1 MIKHAIARILMTGGV
16 ASSVLFAGA
25 VSAIDWN
32 ITGFFREE
40 IAYSIAANNNELNSM
55 GSTFNNRIVPNY
67 THAAYGTGANAAALT
82 TSFINATSGFQGGVF
97 NAGAAFIAAGANTN
111 SPVNCRFGGQ
121 NAINAGSGGLSGVF
135 GSTNIPGFRGVL
147 CPSGGLGAGG
157 TLTGAGSFFVPG
169 NNGAAG
175 AAAVGVGRSVQG
187 EGLND
192 DINFNTF
199 NSRLEVDIQA
209 RFNKNWAGYMKI
221 RTYFDGSSSF
231 TDGQISDHYGNPY
244 WGTSGQLAEWNS
256 PNFIVDIPAA
266 YIDYNK
272 GPLWIRVGNQT
283 IAWGEA
289 YFFRVMDVA
298 NGLDL
303 RRHLTLGP
311 GAEEYSD
318 QRVASPAI
326 RLSYTFKNEW
336 ELDAFAQMWSPTIL
350 PAINSPYSVIGAGV
364 TLNERDEFN
373 DARGAINF
381 GFRLTMPL
389 TDYFTAL
396 FMYTNRRNPDGVARY
411 AEAPSV
417 HAGTENR
424 FCLGAFNDTNNILK
438 GLSSVASGGSGFIGA
453 LGILPNG
460 KADVSTLFGGAIP
473 NMPDHAPGTATGY
486 CGTPLSPDPI
496 AANSTEFF
504 HLVNRGRLDPMK
516 ALRVVVDEWPADQ
529 WATRE
534 IFGFGQELNVVDA
547 LRTVEGFHSSFG
559 AFRAWVTR
567 EFKREHVLAV
577 GANYLVNTD
586 PNSIFDQLLIR
597 GEVSVTPN
605 KKFTDLGLS
614 FKFIEETEVVSA
626 LIFEKYQRWTA
637 AFPSMYMVFQWMH
650 RTSSDLFGRHL
661 SGTESVDFDTFIDP
675 VTGDFTAAAFIPG
688 AASPKGSDNADYVV
702 FAFQQPFPNLI
713 WRFDFAVLID
723 VEGGYFIQ
731 PGFRYR
737 PAANWQWDLYANLV
751 QDGGDENDDIMETID
766 FADEIFLRMTY
777 YF

>member
-1 MIKHAIARILMTGGV
+1 M
-16 ASSVLFAGA
+16 
-25 VSAIDWN
+25 
-32 ITGFFREE
+32 
-40 IAYSIAANNNELNSM
+40 
-55 GSTFNNRIVPNY
+55 
-67 THAAYGTGANAAALT
+67 
-82 TSFINATSGFQGGVF
+82 
-97 NAGAAFIAAGANTN
+97 
-111 SPVNCRFGGQ
+111 
-121 NAINAGSGGLSGVF
+121 
-135 GSTNIPGFRGVL
+135 
-147 CPSGGLGAGG
+147 
-157 TLTGAGSFFVPG
+157 
-169 NNGAAG
+169 
-175 AAAVGVGRSVQG
+175 
-187 EGLND
+187 ND
-192 DINFNTF
+192 DINFNAF
-199 NSRLEVDIQA
+199 SSRVEIDIQA
-209 RFNKNWAGYMKI
+209 RFNRNWAGYMKI
-221 RTYFDGSSSF
+221 RGYYDGSSKF
-231 TDGQISDHYGNPY
+231 TDGQISDHFGNPY

-256 PNFIVDIPAA
+256 ANFSLDIPAA

-326 RLSYTFKNEW
+326 RVSYTFKNEW

-350 PAINSPYSVIGAGV
+350 PAVNTPYSVIGAGI

-411 AEAPSV
+411 AEAPTSW
-417 HAGTENR
+417 AGTENR
-424 FCLGAFNDTNNILK
+424 FCLGAFNDTNNILT
-438 GLSSVASGGSGFIGA
+438 GLSSVATGGSGFLPT
-453 LGILPNG
+453 LGITADG
-460 KADVSTLFGGAIP
+460 KADINTLFGGAVP
-473 NMPDHAPGTATGY
+473 NMPNAALGAATGR
-486 CGTPLSPDPI
+486 CGSPLAPDPI
-496 AANSTEFF
+496 AANSNEYW
-504 HLVNRGRLDPMK
+504 HLVGRGRLDPMK

-534 IFGFGQELNVVDA
+534 VFGFGQEVNFVDA
-547 LRTVEGFHSSFG
+547 MRTIEGFHSSFG
-559 AFRAWVTR
+559 SFRAFATR
-567 EFKREHVLAV
+567 DWKREHIFAI

-586 PNSIFDQLLIR
+586 PNSFFDQLLIR

-614 FKFIEETEVVSA
+614 FRYIEETEVVSA
-626 LIFEKYQRWTA
+626 LIFEKYQRWTS
-637 AFPSMYMVFQWMH
+637 AFPAMYMVAQWMH

-661 SGTESVDFDTFIDP
+661 SGTESADFEDFIDP
-675 VTGDFTAAAFIPG
+675 VTGDFTAAAFVNG
-688 AASPKGSDNADYVV
+688 AASPAGSENADYVV
-702 FAFQQPFPNLI
+702 FALQQPFPNLI
-713 WRFDFAVLID
+713 WRFDLAILVD
-723 VEGGYFIQ
+723 VEGGYLVQ

-737 PAANWQWDLYANLV
+737 PAANWQWDLYANLIEE
-751 QDGGDENDDIMETID
+751 GGDENDDIMETID